1 MSKLTSKKIYSGI
14 DLFKLIAS
22 LLIVLLHATET
33 QDWLACEVKYVL
45 TRFAVPF
52 FFMVSGFFFYKGL
65 NRAEN
70 KKVYFWKYEKNL
82 AKLYLIWALLI
93 YAPFELAVYFTQN
106 TDTGVI
112 QLALIVLR
120 RFLVIGPGPYWYL
133 ISLMLAA
140 GVIYFLHQKDKSILL
155 WALIA
160 LGFFVQIAFS
170 NFHGLL
176 SQVPFF
182 NYLFRMIV
190 FVYSNEFNFFMY
202 GIPFMGLGYM
212 VSKTNCSV
220 SIKVSTFVFVAATV
234 LRIVE
239 YHLPVWFPSDFWN
252 DNHIM
257 LGFIMQ
263 AVAFFMIAKNLNIKV
278 SVSVSLTLRQLSS
291 FIYFSHVIIMYA
303 VIDGFLKQ
311 YAVDLVYEPWFIVPK
326 MVLTLIPC
334 VALFTVIKKINN
346 RHLNILING

>member
-1 MSKLTSKKIYSGI
+1 MSALTSKKIYSGI

-33 QDWLACEVKYVL
+33 QDWIACEVRYVL

-93 YAPFELAVYFTQN
+93 YAPFELAVYFTPN

-112 QLALIVLR
+112 QFALVILR
-120 RFLVIGPGPYWYL
+120 RFFVIGPGPYWYL

-140 GVIYFLHQKDKSILL
+140 GVIYFLHQKGKSILL
-155 WALIA
+155 WVLIA

-176 SQVPFF
+176 SQVPVF
-182 NYLFRMIV
+182 NYLFRMIE

-220 SIKVSTFVFVAATV
+220 SIKVS
-234 LRIVE
+234 
-239 YHLPVWFPSDFWN
+239 
-252 DNHIM
+252 